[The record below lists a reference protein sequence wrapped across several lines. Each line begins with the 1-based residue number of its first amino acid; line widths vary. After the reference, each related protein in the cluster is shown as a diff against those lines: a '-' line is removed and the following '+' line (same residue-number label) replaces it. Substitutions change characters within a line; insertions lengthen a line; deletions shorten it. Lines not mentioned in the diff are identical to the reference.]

1 MKELVVISGKGGTG
15 KTSLLAAFATLA
27 NGKVLCDADVDAA
40 DLHLIMNPQVR
51 EHHDF
56 ESGHTAIINQDK
68 CTQCG
73 LCRDL
78 CRWNAI
84 SENFVVD
91 PIACEGCGVCHY
103 FCPEQAIDFPLNT
116 CGEWFISDTRF
127 GPMAHARL
135 GIAEE
140 NSGKLVTLIRQQGK
154 KLAEEKDLDLLL
166 TDGPPG
172 IGCPV
177 IASIGGV
184 TAVLIVA
191 EPTVSGRH
199 DMERVA
205 ELAAFFKVP
214 GMLCVN
220 KFDLNPE
227 QGRSIED
234 FARERDI
241 QVMGRIPFEPVF
253 TKAMVQ
259 GKTIFEY
266 DGLCNGARAVREI
279 WKNLAKAMEI

>member
-15 KTSLLAAFATLA
+15 KTSILAAFATLA

-51 EHHDF
+51 ERHDF
-56 ESGHTAIINQDK
+56 ESGHTAIIRQDK

-78 CRWNAI
+78 CRLNAI

-91 PIACEGCGVCHY
+91 PVACEGCGVCHY
-103 FCPEQAIDFPLNT
+103 FCSEEAIDFPLKT

-154 KLAEEKDLDLLL
+154 KLAEEKRLDLLL

-177 IASIGGV
+177 IASLGGA

-214 GMLCVN
+214 TMLCVN

-227 QGRSIED
+227 QGQAIEE
-234 FARERDI
+234 FARVQGIR
-241 QVMGRIPFEPVF
+241 VVGRIPFDPVF
-253 TKAMVQ
+253 TKAMVR

-266 DGLCNGARAVREI
+266 DGLSDGAGEVREI
-279 WKNLAKAMEI
+279 WRNLAHAMEL